1 MEIKLTPNS
10 IQAFSS
16 AGEYIHAPEF
26 NWERHFNNCH
36 EFFIDDS
43 GNKISKALVELATYP
58 DVTWHHIYQV
68 LTIIKLLHPKH
79 EIDWQATFDR
89 LTVPKRLTLD
99 NMKAELELY
108 EILGDPQRRF
118 NPDRTDFDPLIE
130 FLEENELWYY
140 EMKQEENV
148 VLFHSRFHQTPASIL
163 CRDLEREDLFC
174 WGLKNKWSLV
184 VSA

>member
-1 MEIKLTPNS
+1 MEIKLTSNS

-16 AGEYIHAPEF
+16 AGEYILAPEI
-26 NWERHFNNCH
+26 NWERHFYNCH

-79 EIDWQATFDR
+79 EIACQATFDR

-108 EILGDPQRRF
+108 EILGDPKSRF
-118 NPDRTDFDPLIE
+118 NPDRTDVYTDDQDNPIGNLVEDLDGVPVIKNLRETINIDRATFECKDPLFKNIII
-130 FLEENELWYY
+130 
-140 EMKQEENV
+140 KA
-148 VLFHSRFHQTPASIL
+148 HQGTI
-163 CRDLEREDLFC
+163 
-174 WGLKNKWSLV
+174 
-184 VSA
+184 

>member
-1 MEIKLTPNS
+1 MKIKLTPHS
-10 IQAFSS
+10 IQVISS
-16 AGEYIHAPEF
+16 ADEYILAPEI

-36 EFFIDDS
+36 ECFLDDS
-43 GNKISKALVELATYP
+43 GNKISKALVELAIYP

-79 EIDWQATFDR
+79 EFDCQATFDR

-108 EILGDPQRRF
+108 ENLGDPERRF
-118 NPDRTDFDPLIE
+118 KPDRTDFDPLIE

-140 EMKQEENV
+140 ISMNNESAVKFYPFSEC
-148 VLFHSRFHQTPASIL
+148 SIESIY
-163 CRDLEREDLFC
+163 CRGKERISF
-174 WGLKNKWSLV
+174 LKLIIDRKWELLV
-184 VSA
+184 